1 MLGAIATES
10 PDLDRAWMAEPP
22 GYDAFL
28 PGGACTLRFTPQP
41 RRRLGLGA
49 AHFLHGAV
57 STILGESG
65 VPHHERW
72 PVFTIALDAL
82 GSATLVLGQDDA
94 GAVIANGRFPVR
106 IGSQENVTMQVG
118 PLTRHRAPIVHG
130 RGPRLLRITAETP
143 VVVRRTVRNAE
154 PGHRGGYHTT
164 PTTENLRHS
173 IGPQFAERLGL
184 GFRELGRLE
193 LVHRDTQGTRQM
205 TGPKVRLTWGWLGSV
220 VVRVDAQAEWLL
232 RAAETLGLGGRT
244 AFGFGRVQVEP
255 FGC

>member
-1 MLGAIATES
+1 MLGAVALTES
-10 PDLDRAWMAEPP
+10 HDAAWMGEPP
-22 GYDAFL
+22 AYDAFL
-28 PGGACTLRFTPQP
+28 PGGACTLRFSP
-41 RRRLGLGA
+41 RPLRRLGLGA
-49 AHFLHGAV
+49 AHFIHGAV

-72 PVFTIALDAL
+72 PVFTVVLDAL

-94 GAVIANGRFPVR
+94 AAVIANGRFPVR
-106 IGSQENVTMQVG
+106 IGTQENVTMDVG
-118 PLTRHRAPIVHG
+118 PLTRLRAPIVHG

-143 VVVRRTVRNAE
+143 VVVRRTVSK
-154 PGHRGGYHTT
+154 PDHGHRGAYHTT

-173 IGPQFAERLGL
+173 IGAQFAERLGL
-184 GFRELGRLE
+184 GFRELGQLE
-193 LVHRDTQGTRQM
+193 LVHRDTRGVKQM

-244 AFGFGRVQVEP
+244 AFGFGRVRVEEYR
-255 FGC
+255 